1 MTTIDCPWC
10 TGQLSTDEAITSVS
24 CADCGVTA
32 DVAPDPVAATLDLA
46 A

>member
-10 TGQLSTDEAITSVS
+10 TGQLSTDEGLTAVS
-24 CADCGVTA
+24 CTDCGVTVE
-32 DVAPDPVAATLDLA
+32 VAPDPIAATLDLA